1 MGATQ
6 GTLHIW
12 LAAALAGGA
21 VTALALFGLRLF
33 RRTPGGATAAR
44 RTAQE
49 KDEESDEKP
58 APVVAL
64 HLAIGLRVLR
74 LAALLMTEQREQQL
88 AQRLTMMGEARWT
101 PAHIVIMQLL
111 CGIGALVFMGAAVVA
126 IGISPIWII
135 AGGGV
140 GWLFPLGWIHLR
152 IRDRHL
158 EISRTMPFN
167 LDLLTLSVEAG
178 LDFGGA
184 VNTVVDKG
192 LPGPFNEEL
201 GLMLREMRMG
211 NSREEALRQM
221 ARRVNYPPL
230 NQFVANL
237 VQAERM
243 GSSLGRV
250 LRIQS
255 GQLRTTRTQRAERL
269 ANEAPV
275 KMLFPLIFCIFPTV
289 FMILFGPIVYQFIH
303 GGV

>member
-1 MGATQ
+1 
-6 GTLHIW
+6 
-12 LAAALAGGA
+12 LAAALVGGA
-21 VTALALFGLRLF
+21 ATALAFSGLRLVWRF
-33 RRTPGGATAAR
+33 PGGTTNKTA

-49 KDEESDEKP
+49 KEGDSDGKP
-58 APVVAL
+58 APVETL
-64 HLAIGLRVLR
+64 QQAIGQRVLR
-74 LAALLMTEQREQQL
+74 LAVLLMTAQREEQL
-88 AQRLTMMGEARWT
+88 AQRLTMMGETRLT

-111 CGIGALVFMGAAVVA
+111 CCIGALLFMGAAVIA
-126 IGISPIWII
+126 IGISPVWII

-140 GWLFPLGWIHLR
+140 GWLFPLAWIHLR
-152 IRDRHL
+152 IQDRHL
-158 EISRTMPFN
+158 EIGRTMPFN

-211 NSREEALRQM
+211 KTREAALRQM
-221 ARRVNYPPL
+221 AQRVNYPPL

-237 VQAERM
+237 VQADRM

-255 GQLRTTRTQRAERL
+255 GQLRTARTQRAERL

-289 FMILFGPIVYQFIH
+289 FMILFGPIVYQFVH